1 MNGVR
6 IYNQRKHR
14 FVSSVQGRNRRFVQK
29 ECKPIEGKKGGGRGE
44 GGKRNTYRIIYL
56 FLMCNFGDT
65 RVPALEEAVCIIMHR
80 RRRRS
85 EEKSFFA
92 ESFFAFSFSLQS
104 YLGDSASNLLWT
116 ASSRAAQSSSP
127 PPTREGGSGTPSQ
140 GPGKKRNTFLICFQ

>member
-14 FVSSVQGRNRRFVQK
+14 FVSSVQGRNRGFVQK
-29 ECKPIEGKKGGGRGE
+29 ECKPIEGKKGGTGVRG
-44 GGKRNTYRIIYL
+44 GSGIRIE
-56 FLMCNFGDT
+56 FGDT
-65 RVPALEEAVCIIMHR
+65 RVPALEEAVCITMHR

-104 YLGDSASNLLWT
+104 FLGDSASNLLWT

-140 GPGKKRNTFLICFQ
+140 GPGKKRNTFLI